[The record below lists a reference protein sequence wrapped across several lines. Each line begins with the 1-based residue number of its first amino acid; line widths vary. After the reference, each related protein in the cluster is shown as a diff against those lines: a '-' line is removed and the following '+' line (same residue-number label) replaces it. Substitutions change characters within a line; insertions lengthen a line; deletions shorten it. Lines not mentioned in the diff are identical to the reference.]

1 MSVRERVLIYS
12 VNPEEDSVQ
21 YEYMMW
27 GNLAPVVMCD
37 QCDDFGINQY
47 GSESVAWAQVIFRF
61 AWQRAVFS
69 CHEDSYEQCQTCHSV
84 M

>member
-1 MSVRERVLIYS
+1 MTSLIKEFFFSSY
-12 VNPEEDSVQ
+12 
-21 YEYMMW
+21 
-27 GNLAPVVMCD
+27 A
-37 QCDDFGINQY
+37 F
-47 GSESVAWAQVIFRF
+47 AWAQVIFRF